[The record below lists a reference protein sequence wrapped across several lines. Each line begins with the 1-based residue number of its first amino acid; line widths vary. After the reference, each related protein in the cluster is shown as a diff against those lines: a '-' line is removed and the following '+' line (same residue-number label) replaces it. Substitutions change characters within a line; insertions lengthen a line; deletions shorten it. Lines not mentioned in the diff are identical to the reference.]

1 MIKFFAKYF
10 LNKIFFLNLFIFL
23 ITFSF
28 IYLIKIN
35 LVKNYID
42 IYEIKFPD
50 NYFFVNPN
58 LDIEKNYGYKLISN
72 KHKNFLNSFKI
83 FENRL
88 KKSSCYTKHMQF
100 SIDGLKEIF
109 PFYVNDTNFS
119 PSVMLD
125 TNDIKYFNNIIYSH
139 LHKPKQYTLN
149 GSLLFEIRNSFET
162 KNKFNNK
169 FKWE

>member
-10 LNKIFFLNLFIFL
+10 WNKIFFLNLFIFL

-28 IYLIKIN
+28 FYLIKIN

-72 KHKNFLNSFKI
+72 KNRDSLNSFKI

-125 TNDIKYFNNIIYSH
+125 QMISNILTISFIVIYIAKTIYS
-139 LHKPKQYTLN
+139 
-149 GSLLFEIRNSFET
+149 
-162 KNKFNNK
+162 
-169 FKWE
+169 KWITII